1 MFLMV
6 LNVQDFLGSM
16 FLVVLYVQDHEYW
29 NLDSLIDEKRKLAS
43 SFCLNTSST
52 ALPVLRGSPYAITL
66 KKTCSAL

>member
-43 SFCLNTSST
+43 SF
-52 ALPVLRGSPYAITL
+52 YL
-66 KKTCSAL
+66 KYI